1 MHPYFTRYNFLL
13 LFCFFGVLPLAGQ
26 NGLRDLASPKKV
38 YIGNIISIGHLNNP
52 STFRNG
58 EAEANLTGEYNAI
71 VLENSMK
78 MSFVLPQNEP
88 ANIHDL
94 TVAELEATLQTNA
107 IEIFL
112 SRPEWSDMRKRGHA
126 MIWFNQ
132 APGWLNAAGPAWTG
146 QQVFDF
152 SRKYIMALGQV
163 CGDRVDEWDVI
174 NEAISDQ
181 SPGGQ
186 REWRG
191 GTWYRRANDGS
202 MTDWGEATYENYI
215 KMLFVWAREAQP
227 QSRLYYNDY
236 SIENFNT
243 SSASKNRFMRDKF
256 KALKDCGA
264 PVDGI
269 GFQSHFVLSDMVNSA
284 GAINL
289 GFINSV
295 KASMEDLDAAGLD
308 VVISELD
315 IRICN
320 NRRDEAFQET
330 AFREFSEMAL
340 SQPNCRELL
349 VWGLRDED
357 SWITQSNTPPFDGC
371 QDAVLSEGADYAPKP
386 AYDGLATALMG
397 LPDRE
402 EYAFN
407 ELIPGNGA
415 PADCGGS
422 GSLDPSI
429 TSVNGPVNISPGEQI
444 TVSVSYFATDD
455 QDVFVTFQLDSDPF
469 TVYTEVVTD
478 VTEGNGTIDVV
489 LNIPESTPPGNA
501 SYQYQTFITPNGGSY
516 NTRFSDLA
524 QTDVTVLGAG
534 SQAVLSSLGP
544 EVVNRGDT
552 VTVDVTYSAGE
563 NQEIVVWFQL
573 DEAPYTTFQEFR
585 QEVVAGEDQ
594 QLSAK
599 LFIPADVPVIEDA
612 YQYQTILV
620 PIGGGW
626 EQRISNIDQRDID
639 VILGTSVDNG
649 TFGGLSLSA
658 FPNPTSGL
666 LNLELPAGSLRTN
679 YEVYSSIGRTV
690 QSGIIQK
697 GIVRASLDLGSLP
710 AGVYMLHL
718 QRGAAM
724 GRIRLVK
731 E

>member
-1 MHPYFTRYNFLL
+1 MCLSFSRYNFLL
-13 LFCFFGVLPLAGQ
+13 FFCLLGCLPLTGQ

-38 YIGNIISIGHLNNP
+38 YIGNIISNGHLDNP
-52 STFRNG
+52 TTFRSG
-58 EAEANLTGEYNAI
+58 EADAHLIEEYNTI
-71 VLENSMK
+71 VLENYMK
-78 MSFVLPQNEP
+78 MSFILPGNEP
-88 ANIHDL
+88 SDIHSL
-94 TVAELEATLQTNA
+94 TVEELKATLTTRN
-107 IEIFL
+107 IERFL
-112 SRPEWSDMRKRGHA
+112 GNNDWADLRKRGHA

-227 QSRLYYNDY
+227 QARLYYNDY
-236 SIENFNT
+236 SIEHFST
-243 SSASKNRFMRDKF
+243 SSASKNHFMRDKF

-264 PVDGI
+264 PIDGI
-269 GFQSHFVLSDMVNSA
+269 GFQSHFVLSDMVSSN
-284 GAINL
+284 GTVNQ
-289 GFINSV
+289 GFIDAV
-295 KASMEDLDAAGLD
+295 ETSMTDLAAAGLD

-320 NRRDEAFQET
+320 NSRPEAYQES

-357 SWITQSNTPPFDGC
+357 SWITVSNTPPFDGC
-371 QDAVLSEGADYAPKP
+371 QDATLVEGPDYAAKA
-386 AYDGLATALMG
+386 AYDGLAAALMA
-397 LPDRE
+397 LPNRE
-402 EYAFN
+402 EDGFA
-407 ELIPGNGA
+407 ELNPGNGA

-429 TSVNGPVNISPGEQI
+429 TAVSGPVNISPGDQI
-444 TVSVSYFATDD
+444 TVSVSYFATED
-455 QDVFVTFQLDSDPF
+455 QDVFVTFQLDSDPY

-478 VTEGNGTIDVV
+478 VTEGNGTVDVV
-489 LNIPESTPPGNA
+489 LNIPESTPPGTA

-516 NTRFSDLA
+516 SNRFGDLA
-524 QTDVTVLGAG
+524 QTDVTVLGG
-534 SQAVLSSLGP
+534 ETQAILSSMGP
-544 EVVNRGDT
+544 EAVNRGDT
-552 VTVDVTYSAGE
+552 VTVEVTYQAGDD
-563 NQEIVVWFQL
+563 QEIVVWFQL

-585 QEVVAGEDQ
+585 QEVTTGEGQ
-594 QLSAK
+594 ISAK
-599 LFIPADVPVIEDA
+599 LFIPADVPVVEDA

-620 PIGGGW
+620 PNGGGW
-626 EQRISNIDQRDID
+626 EERISNVDQRDID
-639 VILGTSVDNG
+639 VLLGTGVDNE
-649 TFGGLSLSA
+649 TFGGLRLNA
-658 FPNPTSGL
+658 YPNPTNGL
-666 LNLELPAGSLRTN
+666 LYLELAEGSQKTS
-679 YEVYSSIGRTV
+679 YDIYSSVGRLM
-690 QSGIIQK
+690 QRGRIPSG
-697 GIVRASLDLGSLP
+697 VSRANLDVANLP
-710 AGVYMLHL
+710 PGVYILHL
-718 QRGAAM
+718 QQGAKM
-724 GRIRLVK
+724 GRIRLVR

>member
-1 MHPYFTRYNFLL
+1 MISPYSTRYYFLL
-13 LFCFFGVLPLAGQ
+13 LLCFSGLLPIAGQ

-38 YIGNIISIGHLNNP
+38 YIGNIISIDHLSNP

-58 EAEANLTGEYNAI
+58 AAESHLTEEYNTI

-78 MSFVLPQNEP
+78 MSFVLPRNEP
-88 ANIHDL
+88 ADIHTL
-94 TVAELEATLQTNA
+94 TVAELQATLQTA
-107 IEIFL
+107 GIETFL

-132 APGWLNAAGPAWTG
+132 APGWLNSAGPAWTG

-202 MTDWGEATYENYI
+202 MTDWGQATYENYI

-236 SIENFNT
+236 SIEHFNP

-264 PVDGI
+264 PIDGI
-269 GFQSHFVLSDMVNSA
+269 GFQSHFILSNMVNSS
-284 GAINL
+284 GVVNQ
-289 GFINSV
+289 GFIDAV
-295 KASMEDLDAAGLD
+295 ETSMEDLASAGLD

-320 NRRDEAFQET
+320 NSRPEAYQEA

-357 SWITQSNTPPFDGC
+357 NWITLTNSPPFNGC
-371 QDAVLSEGADYAPKP
+371 QDATLAEGADYSAKA
-386 AYDGLATALMG
+386 AYDGLAAALMA

-402 EYAFN
+402 EFGFA
-407 ELIPGNGA
+407 ELNPGNGS

-429 TSVNGPVNISPGEQI
+429 TAVSGPVNISPGDQI
-444 TVSVSYFATDD
+444 TVSVSYFASED

-489 LNIPESTPPGNA
+489 LNIPESTPPGTA

-524 QTDVTVLGAG
+524 QTDVTVLGG
-534 SQAVLSSLGP
+534 ETQAVLSSVGP
-544 EVVNRGDT
+544 EAVNRGDT
-552 VTVDVTYSAGE
+552 VTVEVTYQAGD

-585 QEVVAGEDQ
+585 QEVSAGEG

-599 LFIPADVPVIEDA
+599 LFIPADVPVVQDA

-639 VILGTSVDNG
+639 VMLGTSVDNG
-649 TFGGLSLSA
+649 TFGGLRLQA
-658 FPNPTSGL
+658 YPNPTNGL
-666 LNLELPAGSLRTN
+666 LYLELAAGSLKTS
-679 YEVYSSIGRTV
+679 YEIYSSVGRLM
-690 QSGIIQK
+690 QK
-697 GIVRASLDLGSLP
+697 GQIPNGVSRANLDLGSLP
-710 AGVYMLHL
+710 AGVYILHL
-718 QRGAAM
+718 QRGAAT

-731 E
+731 K